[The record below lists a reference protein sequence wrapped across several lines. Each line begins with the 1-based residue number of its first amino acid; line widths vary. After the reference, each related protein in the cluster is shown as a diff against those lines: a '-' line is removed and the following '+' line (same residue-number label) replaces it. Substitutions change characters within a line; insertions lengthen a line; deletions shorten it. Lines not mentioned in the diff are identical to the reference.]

1 MRVSIAA
8 SGKGF
13 VRLWH
18 PARGGALLLLA
29 AGLLAGCETTGTG
42 PGATGA
48 PSAQSAPAPKAAE
61 AAEAGKPS
69 EPAKPAEAAKPAE
82 TAKPAQAA
90 KPAAAAKPAEAP
102 KPAATAKPAEPAEP
116 AEPEPPMT
124 RARAARECWMKTEKG
139 SARIDLDKRADIVT
153 KCIED
158 KLNAAKDAAPR
169 P

>member
-1 MRVSIAA
+1 MQVSIAA

-18 PARGGALLLLA
+18 LARGGALLLLA
-29 AGLLAGCETTGTG
+29 TGLLAGCETTGTG
-42 PGATGA
+42 SGTTGA
-48 PSAQSAPAPKAAE
+48 PAAQSAPAPKAAD
-61 AAEAGKPS
+61 AADAGKPS
-69 EPAKPAEAAKPAE
+69 DQAKPAEAAKPAE
-82 TAKPAQAA
+82 TARPAQAA

-102 KPAATAKPAEPAEP
+102 KPAATAKPAEP